1 MRALKKQKF
10 KILEGDKK
18 DFLVNQNFNFNLIS
32 NLSLG
37 VLVINL
43 KTKKIEFVNSKFSG
57 IFNYKTVE
65 LIGTS
70 YETFLSNNEKL
81 DKKTLNDVLEVK
93 TSAFYEDVYVYT
105 KDKKL
110 KCFNVTT
117 SVDLEQMLILFH
129 EVTEKKELEKKLIE
143 KTLELKKINTMLEQK
158 NLEIQQ
164 MQEICVQAGKFKLL
178 AEVSSG
184 IAHELNQPLTTVKG
198 FTQEIIRELKENY
211 NKEEI
216 MFLLNEVM
224 KGTEKMES
232 IIKNMRELTR
242 NQTQN
247 AYSNFKEINFLELIL
262 KLFKTLEYQFSKNNI
277 SLNLHYN
284 QNENYLIY
292 SNEVALEQIFIN
304 LLSNAKDAI
313 LEKKI
318 INGKVDVCLEIS
330 LDKKFLKIKVE
341 DNGIGMT
348 KDIQEKIFNP
358 FFTTKEVG
366 KGMGLGL
373 SISYG
378 LLQQLHGSIMVS
390 SKLGVGSVFTVQL
403 PLNPKNF

>member
-1 MRALKKQKF
+1 
-10 KILEGDKK
+10 
-18 DFLVNQNFNFNLIS
+18 
-32 NLSLG
+32 
-37 VLVINL
+37 
-43 KTKKIEFVNSKFSG
+43 
-57 IFNYKTVE
+57 
-65 LIGTS
+65 
-70 YETFLSNNEKL
+70 
-81 DKKTLNDVLEVK
+81 
-93 TSAFYEDVYVYT
+93 
-105 KDKKL
+105 
-110 KCFNVTT
+110 
-117 SVDLEQMLILFH
+117 
-129 EVTEKKELEKKLIE
+129 
-143 KTLELKKINTMLEQK
+143 
-158 NLEIQQ
+158 
-164 MQEICVQAGKFKLL
+164 
-178 AEVSSG
+178 
-184 IAHELNQPLTTVKG
+184 
-198 FTQEIIRELKENY
+198 
-211 NKEEI
+211 
-216 MFLLNEVM
+216 
-224 KGTEKMES
+224 
-232 IIKNMRELTR
+232 
-242 NQTQN
+242 
-247 AYSNFKEINFLELIL
+247 
-262 KLFKTLEYQFSKNNI
+262 
-277 SLNLHYN
+277 LHYN